1 MIGLDSYFKCMTGN
15 IYQGNENEPV
25 ALESCFVWV
34 VSGYY
39 ESPFSTTTN
48 YFTNVYLNTN
58 FYDIGYMKNDGNIFK
73 LEK

>member
-1 MIGLDSYFKCMTGN
+1 MTGN

-25 ALESCFVWV
+25 ALESYFVWV

-73 LEK
+73 LVK